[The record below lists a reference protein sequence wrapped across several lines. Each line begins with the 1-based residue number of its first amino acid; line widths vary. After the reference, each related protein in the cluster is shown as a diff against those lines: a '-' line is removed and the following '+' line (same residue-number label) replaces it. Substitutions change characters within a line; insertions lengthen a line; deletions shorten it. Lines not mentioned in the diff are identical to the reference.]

1 MKTLPK
7 STCLNLSASKSP
19 HRYNCSHPR
28 AKFKRVPTL
37 GQDRDCSGNPSTSPV
52 PYLSRWIKQDHIKKQ
67 AFYQTHHPKSYKR
80 KADLHLTTR
89 KSRKVS
95 EPPVSEMPF
104 PAPAQPT
111 VTAEPENHQPPT
123 PTTST
128 PPLQPHQAPQQSK
141 IPRPVR
147 RHHLSPNLTQQ
158 IIPSLSSQPQ
168 QAPQQSKI
176 PRALKTLAGFNKPGL
191 KE

>member
-1 MKTLPK
+1 MEILLHHQYHIRLDGSNRITLRNRRFIKPI
-7 STCLNLSASKSP
+7 TRNLTKERQTFISP
-19 HRYNCSHPR
+19 L
-28 AKFKRVPTL
+28 A
-37 GQDRDCSGNPSTSPV
+37 NPE
-52 PYLSRWIKQDHIKKQ
+52 
-67 AFYQTHHPKSYKR
+67 
-80 KADLHLTTR
+80 
-89 KSRKVS
+89 KVS
-95 EPPVSEMPF
+95 EPPVSEM

-123 PTTST
+123 PTTS
-128 PPLQPHQAPQQSK
+128 PQPLQPHQAPQQSK

-147 RHHLSPNLTQQ
+147 RHHQSPNPTQQ

-176 PRALKTLAGFNKPGL
+176 PRALKRLAGFNKPGP

>member
-1 MKTLPK
+1 M
-7 STCLNLSASKSP
+7 
-19 HRYNCSHPR
+19 
-28 AKFKRVPTL
+28 
-37 GQDRDCSGNPSTSPV
+37 
-52 PYLSRWIKQDHIKKQ
+52 
-67 AFYQTHHPKSYKR
+67 
-80 KADLHLTTR
+80 
-89 KSRKVS
+89 
-95 EPPVSEMPF
+95 SEMPF

-111 VTAEPENHQPPT
+111 VTAEPENHQSPT
-123 PTTST
+123 LATST

-147 RHHLSPNLTQQ
+147 RHHQSPNLTQQ

-176 PRALKTLAGFNKPGL
+176 PRAHKRLAGFNKPGL